1 MNIVFYIVIFLIGV
15 IIGEFWNEQVTEL
28 PQKLDL
34 KKTHY
39 SNKKNEE
46 IITNIT
52 YEVIGGIISLILA
65 LTLKITPQ
73 KFDMVNLIIYIFT
86 MLYMSTLVIIAGIDK
101 NYSKIDKKMLAYGVV
116 TSMVYM
122 IYISIIAPES
132 IYLNLGYLLIYTIL
146 LLIDAFLLRKFAK
159 DSYIINLLIL
169 IAITLVYSNFIIVTY
184 TLVMTLIGVLVYIFI
199 LNVQKKK
206 NGNKKIKINEIPF
219 GYFISASNIIILF
232 MVRILESYF
241 V

>member
-73 KFDMVNLIIYIFT
+73 KFDIVNLIIYIFT

>member
-52 YEVIGGIISLILA
+52 YAVIGGIISLILA

-73 KFDMVNLIIYIFT
+73 KFDIVNLIIYIFT

>member
-39 SNKKNEE
+39 SNKKNEK

-52 YEVIGGIISLILA
+52 YAVIGGIISLILA
-65 LTLKITPQ
+65 FTLKITPQ
-73 KFDMVNLIIYIFT
+73 KFDIVNLIIYIFT

-116 TSMVYM
+116 TSMLYM

-169 IAITLVYSNFIIVTY
+169 IAITLVYSNFIIVAY
-184 TLVMTLIGVLVYIFI
+184 TLVMTLIGILVYIFI
-199 LNVQKKK
+199 LNIQKKK